1 MSREI
6 FKGEKPAEQVDDP
19 KKLEY
24 GLKSRERPDIDPEQT
39 GVGKLID
46 KAREK
51 LKKVYKKQEADP
63 EEIGEQKTV
72 NAEEFFSEA
81 KSKEENI
88 KLSVIGRTVEM
99 VSNIESSQKVRNETA
114 KRKVSEVIK
123 ALEEMGDDLES
134 IEKNFKVILDVGAG
148 CGENLRDLVKGL
160 GAEKG
165 IAIDDKTVLST
176 SVKLDKEV
184 GDKLTM
190 VSGDAVEEMKRLEN
204 NSIDLS
210 MAVALLQVVNRD
222 EKIKILKE
230 MRRVSELVVIVD
242 ELKRDGFGGLR
253 DLFMNKVYNAGMGK
267 YEVLKEEDWKEILK
281 EAGLVVVEE
290 IFNKFGKN
298 DWLVVLKK
306 AEKKVE
312 E

>member
-39 GVGKLID
+39 EVGKLID